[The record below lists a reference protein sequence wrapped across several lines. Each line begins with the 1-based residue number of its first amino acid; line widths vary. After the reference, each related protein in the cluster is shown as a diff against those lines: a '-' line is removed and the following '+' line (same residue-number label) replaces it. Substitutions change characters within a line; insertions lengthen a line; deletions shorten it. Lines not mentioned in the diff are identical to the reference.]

1 MADVDANKAG
11 KRYHCE
17 VCGLGIICAKG
28 GAGRFVCHDR
38 PMAMDSTKPL
48 PSTD

>member
-1 MADVDANKAG
+1 MTDVDANKVG
-11 KRYHCE
+11 KRYRCE
-17 VCGLGIICAKG
+17 VCGLGIMCAKA

-38 PMAMDSTKPL
+38 PMTMQDAKPL

>member
-1 MADVDANKAG
+1 VADGESNLVG

-17 VCGLGIICAKG
+17 VCGVGIICAKQ
-28 GAGRFVCHDR
+28 GAGRFVCHAQ
-38 PMAMDSTKPL
+38 PMTMDSAKPL